1 MIKLTEENLHLYA
14 AKHYYNP
21 KYIDAEEFTE
31 ELKRFKY
38 IKRLFNR
45 YIETGKLSERLILNH
60 LVIMF
65 NVFGMEAG
73 LNILELKLHEKHW
86 ELINTFLVFLN
97 AVPSHKDIEMNQTV
111 VDALR
116 KI

>member
-38 IKRLFNR
+38 IKRLLNR
-45 YIETGKLSERLILNH
+45 YLETGKLSERLILNH

-86 ELINTFLVFLN
+86 RLINPFLVFLN
-97 AVPSHKDIEMNQTV
+97 AINDHSELEKDLKV

>member
-21 KYIDAEEFTE
+21 KYIDAEEFQE
-31 ELKRFKY
+31 EIKRFKY
-38 IKRLFNR
+38 IKRLINR
-45 YIETGKLSERLILNH
+45 YLETGKLSERLILNH

-86 ELINTFLVFLN
+86 RIINPFLIFIGAVNNHPELE
-97 AVPSHKDIEMNQTV
+97 KDSKV

>member
-38 IKRLFNR
+38 IKRLLNR
-45 YIETGKLSERLILNH
+45 YLETGKLSERLILNH

-73 LNILELKLHEKHW
+73 LNILELTLHEKHW
-86 ELINTFLVFLN
+86 RLINPFLVFVN
-97 AVPSHKDIEMNQTV
+97 AIDDHPELEKDLTV

>member
-21 KYIDAEEFTE
+21 KYIDAEEFQE

-38 IKRLFNR
+38 IKRLLNR
-45 YIETGKLSERLILNH
+45 YLETGKLSERLILNH

-86 ELINTFLVFLN
+86 KLITPFLVFVK
-97 AVPSHKDIEMNQTV
+97 AIKDHPELEQDSTI

>member
-86 ELINTFLVFLN
+86 ELINPFLVFLN
-97 AVPSHKDIEMNQTV
+97 AVPSHKDIAMNQTV

>member
-86 ELINTFLVFLN
+86 ELINPFLVFLN
-97 AVPSHKDIEMNQTV
+97 AVPGHKDIEMNQTV

>member
-21 KYIDAEEFTE
+21 KYIDAEEFQE

-38 IKRLFNR
+38 IKRLLNR
-45 YIETGKLSERLILNH
+45 YLETGKLSERLILNH

-86 ELINTFLVFLN
+86 RIINPFLIFVNAINDDLELD
-97 AVPSHKDIEMNQTV
+97 KDLTV